1 MLNIDVAVIR
11 LLQLARFW
19 RNRETANFEMSC
31 ENSTIEMNISAK
43 LGHPDHLHFPPP
55 IPPPPTIP
63 SPPFKRKT
71 ASQLQRK
78 ERRQQ
83 NQAQENRDDDLE
95 TAEEPDIESEAN
107 IIHVQPISFPSHLP
121 TSTPSLLSNPT
132 SFKCT
137 KCEDIFQNEEALQT
151 HMMSRHTESMS
162 KLDDMRVFKCEA
174 CNFESSNIN

>member
-31 ENSTIEMNISAK
+31 ENSRIEMNISAK

-55 IPPPPTIP
+55 LPPPPTIP

-95 TAEEPDIESEAN
+95 TAEEPYIESEAN
-107 IIHVQPISFPSHLP
+107 IIHVQPISFPLSSPYLHPQP
-121 TSTPSLLSNPT
+121 TLKP
-132 SFKCT
+132 
-137 KCEDIFQNEEALQT
+137 
-151 HMMSRHTESMS
+151 
-162 KLDDMRVFKCEA
+162 
-174 CNFESSNIN
+174 NFF